1 MIRKKNFQ
9 NKKGLILTTLLLLIS
24 FQLIF
29 FNTFSL
35 FFPDNNYG
43 SYFNDDELNSSS
55 NGITIFTPENKTY
68 TKKMSGYYPATYG
81 YENDESWEEP
91 EDWIIVYPYEAI
103 RYVLIKDGFNGH
115 NKVLDFWCNWWGNY
129 ASTYQVFENGTQE
142 YGTIE
147 FWVIEDIHYN
157 FYIELRASES
167 SSSEIIKISI
177 DRDNNNKFEYY
188 NGTTYHE
195 FANGLFSANTWFH
208 MRIDFECDTN
218 GYQGLDPDHFNLYLN
233 GIKVVDNAPFWRT
246 TDFIHNIKFT
256 TGYNSG
262 FTVDAVG
269 YSWDPNYNIGD
280 NLNEGLLLSFTSQE
294 ELDWIRYSLDGQLN
308 KTILGNSSVVMP
320 EKGIHHI
327 QVFANDTL
335 GSLHESNIQYFTID
349 LIPPIKIITPE
360 NKTYT
365 KGMDGY
371 YHATYGFESYLN
383 EHFPNNWYDSTFGN
397 SYAKVI
403 EEKYG
408 HNKVIEMYSEGA
420 GDYED
425 IQQFFGIGQPN
436 GTVEFWIRFPDNTK
450 TRYTHLRA
458 TVTDMI
464 YIQWDSNGVIRTYD
478 GSSFHDITSYSGNR
492 WYHVKIEFDYPYDW
506 EFYLDR
512 SKIGEYDYIG
522 NPHLF
527 ASFQLL
533 MDSNDIDNYLYF
545 DALGY
550 SWDYNYAVGDNR
562 VEGILVSFETVTIFK
577 WMGYS
582 LDGEANIPI
591 LGNFTIPFSKSGH
604 HTIRIYAFDDI
615 GTNYESELRDFCIRY
630 CQKKDEISIP
640 GFNLIIF
647 VNIIWITMIILGFK
661 RSRTK
666 INL

>member
-1 MIRKKNFQ
+1 MIRKNIFQ
-9 NKKGLILTTLLLLIS
+9 NKKGLILTTLLLIGS
-24 FQLIF
+24 FLLIF
-29 FNTFSL
+29 FNSISF
-35 FFPDNNYG
+35 FFPDKIDG
-43 SYFNDDELNSSS
+43 SYFNEDGLNSSS
-55 NGITIFTPENKTY
+55 NGITIYTPENKTY

-81 YENDESWEEP
+81 FENDESWEEP
-91 EDWIIVYPYEAI
+91 QDWIIVYPYHPI
-103 RYVLIKDGFNGH
+103 RYVLVKDDFDGH
-115 NKVLDFWCNWWGNY
+115 NKVLDFWCNSWGDH
-129 ASTYQVFENGTQE
+129 ASIYQVFENGTQE

-147 FWVIEDIHYN
+147 FWVIEDIHED
-157 FYIELRASES
+157 FYIDLRASES
-167 SSSEIIKISI
+167 ASSEIIRIFI
-177 DRDNNNKFEYY
+177 DREGNNKFEYY
-188 NGTTYHE
+188 NGTTYQE
-195 FANGLFSANTWFH
+195 FASGQFSDETWFH

-233 GIKVVDNAPFWRT
+233 GIKVVDNALFWRT

-280 NLNEGLLLSFTSQE
+280 NIFEGLLLSFSSQE

-308 KTILGNSSVVMP
+308 KTVLGNSSMVMP
-320 EKGIHHI
+320 ENGVHQV

-335 GSLHESNIQYFTID
+335 GSFHESNVQYFTID
-349 LIPPIKIITPE
+349 LISPINIITPE

-371 YHATYGFESYLN
+371 YHATYGFESDLN
-383 EHFPNNWYDSTFGN
+383 EHFPNNWYYSSSGN

-403 EEKYG
+403 EEKND
-408 HNKVIEMYSEGA
+408 HNKVIEMYNEGS
-420 GDYED
+420 GSYED
-425 IQQFFGIGQPN
+425 IKQFFGISQPN

-458 TVTDMI
+458 TMEDFI
-464 YIQWDSNGVIRTYD
+464 YIQWASD
-478 GSSFHDITSYSGNR
+478 GIIKTHDGNSLHDITSYIGNR

-506 EFYLDR
+506 VFYLDE

-522 NPHLF
+522 HPYNF
-527 ASFQLL
+527 AAFQLL
-533 MDSNDIDNYLYF
+533 VDSDDIDNYLYF

-550 SWDYNYAVGDNR
+550 SWDETYTVGDNR
-562 VEGILVSFETVTIFK
+562 EEGILVSFETVTIFD

-582 LDGEANIPI
+582 LDGDANLPI

-604 HTIRIYAFDDI
+604 HTIRIHALDEI
-615 GTNYESELRDFCIRY
+615 GASFESELRDFCIKY
-630 CQKKDEISIP
+630 CEKKDEISIP

-647 VNIIWITMIILGFK
+647 INIIWIMMLILGLK
-661 RSRTK
+661 RSR
-666 INL
+666 NQN